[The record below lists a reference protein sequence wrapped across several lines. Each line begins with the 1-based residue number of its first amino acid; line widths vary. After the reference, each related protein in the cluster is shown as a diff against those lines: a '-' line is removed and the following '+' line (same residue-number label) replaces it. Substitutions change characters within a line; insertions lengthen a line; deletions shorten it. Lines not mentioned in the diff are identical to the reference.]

1 MGRPLETAW
10 VRELSDGPGGG
21 ELAEYRSF
29 VLGARGGH
37 YAQLPAWDAVTRS
50 VRKIATRYLLV
61 RRREESG
68 ELRLIGAAR
77 VTRPVALA
85 VPLPVGA
92 VERGPVVADLAD
104 LPEVLGALASTAARH
119 GIARLTAMPYWADD
133 EATEAT
139 RILAEAGWK
148 DAQEA
153 DGSHARTLRLPLP
166 PASTETGAPG
176 ASPVELFA
184 GKEREALRRK
194 LRQAEKAGAT
204 VRQGGADAIAPLH
217 ALHTALMTG
226 QGKHGRPRAYFE
238 ALHQAFVAPGDGA
251 FFLAEH
257 QGETLAALFV
267 VRHGAVATF
276 VLGASSNVER
286 SFSKMAP
293 PMAAAARWAREQGCT
308 LFDLG
313 GIPVEGD
320 ADEKRASIAQF
331 KLDFAKTPVTLAHE
345 HARAMVPGLP

>member
-1 MGRPLETAW
+1 VGRPLETAW
-10 VRELSDGPGGG
+10 VRELTGG

-29 VLGARGGH
+29 VLAARGGH
-37 YAQLPAWDAVTRS
+37 YVQLPAWDAVTRS

-85 VPLPVGA
+85 LPLPVGA

-104 LPEVLGALASTAARH
+104 LPAVIGALASTAARH

-133 EATEAT
+133 EAQEAT
-139 RILAEAGWK
+139 RILAESGWK

-153 DGSHARTLRLPLP
+153 DGAHARTLRLPLA
-166 PASTETGAPG
+166 ASTDAGEA
-176 ASPVELFA
+176 PVELFA

-204 VRQGGADAIAPLH
+204 VRQGGAEAIEPLH

-238 ALHQAFVAPGDGA
+238 ALHQAFVEPGDGA

-276 VLGASSNVER
+276 VLGASSGVER

-293 PMAAAARWAREQGCT
+293 PMAAAARWAREQGCSV
-308 LFDLG
+308 FDLG
-313 GIPVEGD
+313 GIPAPGD

>member
-1 MGRPLETAW
+1 MSRPLETAW
-10 VRELSDGPGGG
+10 VRDLSDGPDGG
-21 ELAEYRSF
+21 ELAEYRRF
-29 VLGARGGH
+29 VTAARGGH

-50 VRKIATRYLLV
+50 TRKIATRYLLV

-104 LPEVLGALASTAARH
+104 LPEVLGALTRTAARH
-119 GIARLTAMPYWADD
+119 GIARLTAMPYWADAEGG
-133 EATEAT
+133 EATQ
-139 RILAEAGWK
+139 ILAEAGWK

-153 DGSHARTLRLPLP
+153 DGSHVRTLRLPLP
-166 PASTETGAPG
+166 PLSPETAGGP
-176 ASPVELFA
+176 PIELFA
-184 GKEREALRRK
+184 GKERESLRRK

-204 VRQGGADAIAPLH
+204 VRQAGEDAIEPLH
-217 ALHTALMTG
+217 TLHRALMTG
-226 QGKHGRPRAYFE
+226 QGKKDRPRAYFE
-238 ALHQAFVAPGDGA
+238 ALHRSFVAPGDGA

-276 VLGASSNVER
+276 VLGASSGVER

-293 PMAAAARWAREQGCT
+293 PMAAAARWAREQGCSV
-308 LFDLG
+308 FDLG
-313 GIPVEGD
+313 GIPAPD
-320 ADEKRASIAQF
+320 DTDEKRASIAQF
-331 KLDFAKTPVTLAHE
+331 KLDFAKTPVSFAHE